1 MATSSPPQAVTT
13 LTESIKNLLES
24 NFCHIVVKGELSNVS
39 LQPSGHLYFGI
50 KDSKSFLNGAFFH
63 FKSKYFDRRP
73 KDGDSVIIHGKL
85 TVYAPRGQYQIV
97 AHALVY
103 AGEGDLLQKFE
114 ETKKRLAAEGYFS
127 IEKKQPLPRIPKCI
141 GVITSPTG
149 AVIQDILRILS
160 RRCYQYKV
168 LIYPVTVQGATAAK
182 EISQAIEV
190 MNRDKLVD
198 VLVIAR
204 GGGSIE
210 DLWAFNEEIIV
221 KAIDASTIPIISAVG
236 HETDYTLCD
245 FAADVRAP
253 TPSAAAEIVCQS
265 SQEQIQI
272 FKSHLRYLNAHAQQL
287 LAGKAKQ
294 IQQWKRYLDH
304 VDFFR
309 PPHQSLD
316 YLRVSIERSIQTTLS
331 QSKQRYRQYT
341 RWLQSDILQRMTYR
355 LQDLWKMINLA
366 FQNRLLALKHH
377 CVHIKKNLV
386 IHNTQQYRQRFDPCR
401 DQIHRALSQRLGYF
415 QQSLAHKQTLLKHF
429 TTKINQLFIKE
440 TSALNLLK
448 KRLNKAFVYTVCERR
463 EHFLYAKENLFLSL
477 NHLVERHRAKY
488 HTVSQQ
494 LISLNPKNVLKR
506 GYAMLF
512 DFNENSAI
520 ISAKS
525 LHKHSCVRVR
535 LQDGEATLTVTDVQN
550 FETQEF

>member
-1 MATSSPPQAVTT
+1 M
-13 LTESIKNLLES
+13 
-24 NFCHIVVKGELSNVS
+24 
-39 LQPSGHLYFGI
+39 
-50 KDSKSFLNGAFFH
+50 
-63 FKSKYFDRRP
+63 
-73 KDGDSVIIHGKL
+73 
-85 TVYAPRGQYQIV
+85 
-97 AHALVY
+97 
-103 AGEGDLLQKFE
+103 
-114 ETKKRLAAEGYFS
+114 
-127 IEKKQPLPRIPKCI
+127 
-141 GVITSPTG
+141 ITSPTG

-316 YLRVSIERSIQTTLS
+316 YLRVSIERSIQTKLS
-331 QSKQRYRQYT
+331 QSKQRYMQYT

-377 CVHIKKNLV
+377 CVHIKK
-386 IHNTQQYRQRFDPCR
+386 I
-401 DQIHRALSQRLGYF
+401 
-415 QQSLAHKQTLLKHF
+415 LLF
-429 TTKINQLFIKE
+429 TTRSSIGRDSI
-440 TSALNLLK
+440 
-448 KRLNKAFVYTVCERR
+448 
-463 EHFLYAKENLFLSL
+463 
-477 NHLVERHRAKY
+477 LVEIKFTELY
-488 HTVSQQ
+488 LSV
-494 LISLNPKNVLKR
+494 
-506 GYAMLF
+506 
-512 DFNENSAI
+512 
-520 ISAKS
+520 
-525 LHKHSCVRVR
+525 
-535 LQDGEATLTVTDVQN
+535 
-550 FETQEF
+550 

>member
-1 MATSSPPQAVTT
+1 MTTSSPPQAVTT

-50 KDSKSFLNGAFFH
+50 KDNRSFLNGAFFH

-73 KDGDSVIIHGKL
+73 KDGDSVVIHGKL
-85 TVYAPRGQYQIV
+85 TVYAPRGQYQII

-114 ETKKRLAAEGYFS
+114 ETKKRLAAEGYFA
-127 IEKKQPLPRIPKCI
+127 IEKKQALPTIPKSI

-149 AVIQDILRILS
+149 AVIQDILRVLS
-160 RRCYQYKV
+160 RRCYQYKL

-182 EISQAIEV
+182 EISRAIEE
-190 MNRDKLVD
+190 MNKENLAD
-198 VLVIAR
+198 VLILAR

-221 KAIDASTIPIISAVG
+221 KAIAASSIPIISAVG

-265 SQEQIQI
+265 SEQQIQVL
-272 FKSHLRYLNAHAQQL
+272 KSYLRYLNAHAQQL
-287 LAGKAKQ
+287 LSGKTKQ

-309 PPHQSLD
+309 PAHQSLD
-316 YLRVSIERSIQTTLS
+316 YLCLSIERSIKIKLS
-331 QSKQRYRQYT
+331 QYKQRYMQYA
-341 RWLQSDILQRMTYR
+341 RWLQSDVLQRMTYR
-355 LQDLWKMINLA
+355 LYDLWKMIVQA
-366 FQNRLLALKHH
+366 FHNRLIAAKHLCIH
-377 CVHIKKNLV
+377 QKKNLTFL
-386 IHNTQQYRQRFDPCR
+386 NTQQFIQKLDLWKQQTR
-401 DQIHRALSQRLGYF
+401 RALRQRLGYCS
-415 QQSLAHKQTLLKHF
+415 QSLTHQQTSLKHF
-429 TTKINQLFIKE
+429 ITKLNQQFTKE
-440 TSALNLLK
+440 NHALSLLQ
-448 KRLNKAFVYTVCERR
+448 KRLTRTFANRVDEHR
-463 EHFLYAKENLFLSL
+463 ESYMRSRENLIFSL
-477 NHLVERHRAKY
+477 HHLVKRNREKY
-488 HTVSQQ
+488 SQVSKQ
-494 LISLNPKNVLKR
+494 LTLLNPKNVFKR

-512 DFNENSAI
+512 DFNENFAI

-535 LQDGEATLTVTDVQN
+535 LQDGEATLTVTDIQN
-550 FETQEF
+550 FETQES

>member
-1 MATSSPPQAVTT
+1 MTTSSPPQAVTT

-114 ETKKRLAAEGYFS
+114 ETKKRLAAAGYFS
-127 IEKKQPLPRIPKCI
+127 IEKKQPLPKIPTCI

-160 RRCYQYKV
+160 RRCHQYKL

-190 MNRDKLVD
+190 MNKDQLVD
-198 VLVIAR
+198 VLIIAR

-221 KAIDASTIPIISAVG
+221 KAIAASRIPVISAVG

-265 SQEQIQI
+265 SQEQMQI
-272 FKSHLRYLNAHAQQL
+272 LKGHLRYLNAHAQQL

-316 YLRVSIERSIQTTLS
+316 YLRVSIERSIQTKLS
-331 QSKQRYRQYT
+331 QSKQRYRQYM
-341 RWLQSDILQRMTYR
+341 RWLQSDTLKRVTCR
-355 LQDLWKMINLA
+355 LQDLWKMIRLA
-366 FQNRLLALKHH
+366 FHNRLLALNHH
-377 CVHIKKNLV
+377 CAHIKKNLI
-386 IHNTQQYRQRFDPCR
+386 IHNTQRYRQRFAPWK

-415 QQSLAHKQTLLKHF
+415 HQSLAHKHTLFKHF
-429 TTKINQLFIKE
+429 TTKIHQVIIKE
-440 TSALNLLK
+440 TCTLNLLK
-448 KRLNKAFVYTVCERR
+448 KRLNTAFVYTVDERR
-463 EHFLYAKENLFLSL
+463 EQFVYAKDNLFLSL
-477 NHLVERHRAKY
+477 NHLVERHREKY
-488 HTVSQQ
+488 RAVSKQ

-512 DFNENSAI
+512 DFNENLAI

-535 LQDGEATLTVTDVQN
+535 LQDGEATLTVMDVQN
-550 FETQEF
+550 FET